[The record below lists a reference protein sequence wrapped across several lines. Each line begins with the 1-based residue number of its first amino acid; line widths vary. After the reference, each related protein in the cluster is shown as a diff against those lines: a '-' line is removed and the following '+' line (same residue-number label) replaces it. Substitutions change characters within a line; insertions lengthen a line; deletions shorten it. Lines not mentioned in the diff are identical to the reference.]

1 MVASTTGGA
10 GLAGSAG
17 GEKRFYTAG
26 YLVDAYRQ
34 QQLRRENSRQLI
46 QFSSVDYTGMLT
58 VTDPGLFVQRLSQGY
73 GKSRAFGCGLMLI
86 KPGAEA

>member
-1 MVASTTGGA
+1 MPTDNNNCGG
-10 GLAGSAG
+10 
-17 GEKRFYTAG
+17 KTP
-26 YLVDAYRQ
+26 
-34 QQLRRENSRQLI
+34 RQLI

-58 VTDPGLFVQRLSQGY
+58 VTDPGLFLQRLSQGY

>member
-1 MVASTTGGA
+1 MPTDNNNSGGKHPA
-10 GLAGSAG
+10 
-17 GEKRFYTAG
+17 T
-26 YLVDAYRQ
+26 D
-34 QQLRRENSRQLI
+34 

-58 VTDPGLFVQRLSQGY
+58 VTDPGLFLQRLSQGY